1 MKMKKA
7 VAFAVILIFID
18 VTLVACGG
26 GVTQEIQP
34 TINESE
40 EEIRAVLKEL
50 YEAYMAGD
58 ESPIFEFM
66 RNEEQ
71 KQAFRDMIDM
81 NSFVWY
87 SEAETL
93 MESGTLGIAFYDEG
107 LLYIGEWEN
116 SRFNG
121 EGKYFYGYNEPE
133 KDYSL
138 CTVLSG
144 SFTDGAPNGVC
155 EEKYYVEDAILGS
168 YVDTFKGMYINAVR
182 DGEFSYTNEQ
192 EEEIYIYSGLNYKDG
207 LAQKIGTAKYIG
219 DYCAIAKSGGKTLYY
234 VYDGAYPNGYS
245 ANKTSY

>member
-1 MKMKKA
+1 MKKA
-7 VAFAVILIFID
+7 IAFTVFLIFIA

-26 GVTQEIQP
+26 EATQEIQP
-34 TINESE
+34 TVNESE
-40 EEIRAVLKEL
+40 EEIRTVLKEL

-71 KQAFRDMIDM
+71 KQGFRDMIDM

-87 SEAETL
+87 SEAESL
-93 MESGTLGIAFYDEG
+93 QKAGTLGIAFYDEG

-121 EGKYFYGYNEPE
+121 EGKYFYGHNDVE

-138 CTVLSG
+138 CTTLSG
-144 SFTDGAPNGVC
+144 NFTDGAPNGIC
-155 EEKYYVEDAILGS
+155 EEKYYVEDARLGP

-182 DGEFSYTNEQ
+182 DGEFSYTKEQ
-192 EEEIYIYSGLNYKDG
+192 EEEIYIYSGLTYKNG

-219 DYCAIAKSGGKTLYY
+219 DYYAIVKDGGKTLYY
-234 VYDGAYPNGYS
+234 VYDEAYPNGYS
-245 ANKTSY
+245 ASKTSY